1 MPTRWF
7 VGCDHAG
14 LGLKRALVTMLR
26 GLGDQVDD
34 LGTSEE
40 TSVDYPDYGAAVGRA
55 VVAAGADARGLV
67 VCGTGI
73 GISIAANKVPGVR
86 CALVHDSYTAQ
97 QARAHNDAN
106 VIALGA
112 RVVGAGVAEAAVRA
126 FRDGGFEG
134 GRHGARV
141 GKLDALLPVG
151 AGGERAAPGAR

>member
-26 GLGDQVDD
+26 GLGDQVED

-86 CALVHDSYTAQ
+86 CALCTEAFTAT
-97 QARAHNDAN
+97 ASRAHNDAN

-112 RVVGAGVAEAAVRA
+112 RVIGAGVAEACVRA
-126 FRDGGFEG
+126 FRDTAFEG
-134 GRHGARV
+134 GRHSRRV
-141 GKLDALLPVG
+141 AKLTTLDDSS
-151 AGGERAAPGAR
+151 R